1 MSTSINLAPYRA
13 IHPAYF
19 VEIDIDGYAILR
31 FSDLTYPYTLN
42 GDLYSNI
49 GQLLSISS
57 SASEVRATES
67 QVSVSISG
75 VPAGSVA
82 EILNNNPKGS
92 PIVIQRGFFNPT
104 TNELLNIAGNP
115 ATKFSGMIFNYAM
128 EEEWDSATRTSSF
141 SITFICQ
148 SIITTLKKKIG
159 GRRTN
164 PSDQEAWTAGD
175 LSMSRVP
182 TVMNSNFQFGA
193 PAGTLAALN

>member
-13 IHPAYF
+13 IQAAYF
-19 VEIDIDGYAILR
+19 VQIDIEDYGFLR
-31 FSDLTYPYTLN
+31 FSDLTYSYTLLGN
-42 GDLYSNI
+42 VYSNI

-92 PIVIQRGFFNPT
+92 EIIIRRAFFNPV
-104 TNELLNIAGNP
+104 TNTILNIAGNP

-128 EEEWDSATRTSSF
+128 EEEWDSVTRTSSF

-164 PSDQEAWTAGD
+164 PYDQEASTPGD